1 MFAKAS
7 MNFNKSN
14 FHLKNIKSLLRQL
27 ASTGNLDTTTI
38 IKFLHKTE
46 KMTVI
51 APEESEKIAKHLLD
65 LSIKANYNSGI
76 MSASMLVGRLYQQ
89 KGNYSSSKTMA
100 KRVIKLASKLGDSFM
115 LRSANILLGNTYF
128 AQNDYD

>member
-1 MFAKAS
+1 MKFKHLVIFCIIFCFCCMNLFANSKNNGTGKMLAKAS

-14 FHLKNIKSLLRQL
+14 FYLKNIKSHFRQL

-76 MSASMLVGRLYQQ
+76 MSASMLVGRL
-89 KGNYSSSKTMA
+89 
-100 KRVIKLASKLGDSFM
+100 
-115 LRSANILLGNTYF
+115 
-128 AQNDYD
+128 